1 MPKYTRTQIQ
11 LRYGF
16 LLLFFLSEKVMA
28 EADFVDVADLTLEE
42 LMVQELI
49 VTSAAKKPQRIS
61 DVASAIYVLSQDDI
75 YRSGATSLPDL
86 LRLVPG
92 VQVARITAHKWAV
105 SIRGFNSQYASKLLV
120 LIDGRSIYSHLNAG
134 VVWDIHNPLLEDID
148 RIEVIRGPGASI
160 WGENA
165 MNGVINIIT
174 KRPSETQ
181 GNLLVA
187 GAGNAEKV
195 IAGFRHGGALF
206 DNGYYRVY
214 GRYFD
219 RDDGGSFQKAPTDDR
234 ADGFQVG
241 TRMDI
246 NLSNSDLFIL
256 QGDYYQGNEKETLS
270 ITTFPGKAIDTR
282 AYQYNIQG
290 RWQHKTEAN
299 NLIALQFY
307 YNRER
312 WNNNIN
318 NSALVNYHIDTFD
331 VDFQHRFQFFDHHDL
346 TWGLGYRLIV
356 DDYGQSNFIQY
367 QPNHRNIQLF
377 SAFFQ
382 DEITWATDFW
392 HLIIGAKFEHN
403 DYTGFEIQPSVRSIW
418 NWGEH
423 SFWVAFSRAL
433 RTPSRTERDSIFRFY
448 DPGSS
453 KNVKFTSTRDLKTE
467 QMLSYEGGYRWQV
480 NPQLNI
486 DISGYYHDYKRLI
499 GFDLVDADTS
509 SVVLET
515 AYRGKATIWGFEIA
529 VDWRPMDI
537 LVIRSYYSYLDD
549 HSVDKILSS
558 RNQQTVPHHQILI
571 SAGLNI
577 TSQVQINL
585 TGRYVDEIGDQRIAA
600 YYGFDVHLI
609 WQPVSN
615 LELSF
620 VGRNLLDS
628 EHMEFNERT
637 VETQPTE
644 VKRSIY
650 GKLSW
655 RF

>member
-1 MPKYTRTQIQ
+1 MPKHIRTPFL

-16 LLLFFLSEKVMA
+16 LLLFFVSEKVMS
-28 EADFVDVADLTLEE
+28 EAGFVDVADLTLEE

-49 VTSAAKKPQRIS
+49 VTSAAKKPQRLS
-61 DVASAIYVLSQDDI
+61 DVASAIYVLTQDDI
-75 YRSGATSLPDL
+75 HRSGATNLPDL

-120 LIDGRSIYSHLNAG
+120 LIDGRSLYSHLNAG
-134 VVWDIHNPLLEDID
+134 VVWDIHNPMLEDIE

-165 MNGVINIIT
+165 INGVINIIT

-187 GAGNAEKV
+187 GAGNTEKV
-195 IAGFRHGGALF
+195 MAGFRHGGMVSDKAYF
-206 DNGYYRVY
+206 RVY

-219 RDDGGSFQKAPTDDR
+219 RDDGGSFLGAPADDR

-241 TRMDI
+241 ARTDI
-246 NLSNSDLFIL
+246 VFSNNDLFIL

-270 ITTFPGKAIDTR
+270 IATLPGKAIDTR
-282 AYQYNIQG
+282 AYQYNILG
-290 RWQHKTEAN
+290 RWQHKNEAN
-299 NLIALQFY
+299 NLMTLQFF

-312 WNNNIN
+312 WNNDIN

-331 VDFQHRFQFFDHHDL
+331 VEFQHRFQFFDHHDL
-346 TWGLGYRLIV
+346 TWGLGYRLIA
-356 DDYGQSNFIQY
+356 DDYGRSTFIQY
-367 QPNHRNIQLF
+367 QPGQRNIQLF

-382 DEITWATDFW
+382 DEIILAADFW
-392 HLIIGAKFEHN
+392 RLVVGARFEHN
-403 DYTGFEIQPSVRSIW
+403 DYTGFEVQPSIRSIW
-418 NWGEH
+418 NWDGH
-423 SFWVAFSRAL
+423 TFWVAFSRVL
-433 RTPSRTERDSIFRFY
+433 RTPSRTERDSTFRFY
-448 DPGSS
+448 DPGSL
-453 KNVKFTSTRDLKTE
+453 KNVELTSTSDLKTE

-480 NPQLNI
+480 NPQLKI

-499 GFDLVDADTS
+499 GFDLGKASAS

-515 AYRGKATIWGFEIA
+515 VYRGKATIWGFEIA
-529 VDWRPMDI
+529 VDWRPVDRLI
-537 LVIRSYYSYLDD
+537 IRTHYSYLDD
-549 HSVDKILSS
+549 HSAERMLSS
-558 RNQQTVPHHQILI
+558 GNQQTAPHHQILV
-571 SAGLNI
+571 SAGLDI
-577 TSQVQINL
+577 TPQVQINL
-585 TGRYVDEIGDQRIAA
+585 TGRYVDEISNQRIGT
-600 YYGFDVHLI
+600 YYGLDANLI
-609 WQPVSN
+609 WQPVKN

-628 EHMEFNERT
+628 EHAEFNEKT
-637 VETQPTE
+637 IETQPTE

>member
-1 MPKYTRTQIQ
+1 MPKYTRKQPP
-11 LRYGF
+11 LRYGL
-16 LLLFFLSEKVMA
+16 LLLFFVSENVMSK
-28 EADFVDVADLTLEE
+28 ADYVDVADLTLEE

-49 VTSAAKKPQRIS
+49 VTSAAKKPQRLS
-61 DVASAIYVLSQDDI
+61 DVASAIYVLTQDDI
-75 YRSGATSLPDL
+75 RRSGATNLPDL

-92 VQVARITAHKWAV
+92 VHVARITAHKWAV

-134 VVWDIHNPLLEDID
+134 VVWDIHNPMLEDID
-148 RIEVIRGPGASI
+148 RIEIIRGPGASV

-181 GNLLVA
+181 GNLFVA
-187 GAGNAEKV
+187 GGGNAEKV
-195 IAGFRHGGALF
+195 IAGFRHGGMVF
-206 DNGYYRVY
+206 DKGYYRVY

-219 RDDGGSFQKAPTDDR
+219 RDDGGSFQGAPADDR

-241 TRMDI
+241 ARTDI
-246 NLSNSDLFIL
+246 NFSDNDLFIL

-270 ITTFPGKAIDTR
+270 LFTSPEKAIDTR
-282 AYQYNIQG
+282 AYQYNILG
-290 RWQHKTEAN
+290 RWQHKTGAS
-299 NLIALQFY
+299 NLMTLQFF

-331 VDFQHRFQFFDHHDL
+331 VDFQHRFQFFDRHDL
-346 TWGLGYRLIV
+346 SWGLGYRLIA
-356 DDYGQSNFIQY
+356 DDYGKSVFIQY
-367 QPNHRNIQLF
+367 EPSQRNIQLF

-382 DEITWATDFW
+382 DEITLATDFW
-392 HLIIGAKFEHN
+392 RLIVGAQFEHN
-403 DYTGFEIQPSVRSIW
+403 DYTGFEIQPSIRSIW
-418 NWGEH
+418 NWGDH
-423 SFWVAFSRAL
+423 TFWVSFSRAL
-433 RTPSRTERDSIFRFY
+433 RTPSRTERDSSIRFF

-453 KNVKFTSTRDLKTE
+453 KAVELTSTKQLKTE

-480 NPQLNI
+480 NPRLNI
-486 DISGYYHDYKRLI
+486 DVSGYYHDYKRLI
-499 GFDLVDADTS
+499 GFDLVSGNVS
-509 SVVLET
+509 SVVIET

-529 VDWRPMDI
+529 VDWRPVDRLI
-537 LVIRSYYSYLDD
+537 IRSHYSYIDD
-549 HSVDKILSS
+549 HSIKKMMSS
-558 RNQQTVPHHQILI
+558 SNQQTVPHHQILI
-571 SAGLNI
+571 SAGWDI
-577 TSQVQINL
+577 TSQVQLNL
-585 TGRYVDEIGDQRIAA
+585 TGHFVDEISDQQISA
-600 YYGFDVHLI
+600 YYGLDANLI
-609 WQPVSN
+609 WQPVKN

-620 VGRNLLDS
+620 VGQNLLDS
-628 EHMEFNERT
+628 EHAEFNEKT